1 METELEVDDLGGA
14 RDTDHGLDVFSAW
27 ARYETR
33 SGVSH
38 ASNIDD
44 SGLDDSSSMAIES
57 SEASLETSGTD
68 DDLGDAIDGAR
79 MIETKGEC
87 SGAEPKSRTRHIGF
101 AQELSTPPKRIK
113 RCHQHSLSDADA
125 ELDIAEVGDAR
136 NHPIIQK

>member
-14 RDTDHGLDVFSAW
+14 RDADHGLDVTSAW
-27 ARYETR
+27 AIDETG

-44 SGLDDSSSMAIES
+44 SGLDDSSMASES
-57 SEASLETSGTD
+57 SEASLETSGAD
-68 DDLGDAIDGAR
+68 DDLGDATDGAS
-79 MIETKGEC
+79 MLETKGGC
-87 SGAEPKSRTRHIGF
+87 PGAEPKSRTRHIGF

-113 RCHQHSLSDADA
+113 RCHQHSPSEADA
-125 ELDIAEVGDAR
+125 GLDIAEVGDAR